1 MMKNKI
7 EQTLFR
13 LLRIAIGGEAA
24 VPLSA
29 LESVSWQELYTL
41 ARKQGVLAIA
51 FDGLMQIFECDGEA
65 AKSFPQ
71 PLKLQW
77 INAVFSIE
85 QRYERQRTVCAE
97 LAERWAEQ
105 DIKTLCLKG
114 LAFSAYYPQSN
125 HRECG
130 DFDCYLFDDYAK
142 GNAIAK
148 ELGAVVDESMYKH
161 SEMILRKVMVE
172 NHRFIVAV
180 RGGKKMKQLHNLL
193 DDIARNESCE
203 SLFGTKILSPSPMF
217 NALFLNHHALTHFL
231 SEGIRLRH
239 ILDWALFLRSEQE
252 NLDWERF
259 YTLCEEYDMRAF
271 VDCMTAMAVEVCG
284 VELVEGVVTTSPYA
298 ECVLDSVLHDDHAVF
313 SQNVGAWRKRVLLVR
328 TLLASRWK
336 YKAFADRGILLQ
348 FITLV
353 WGYLTHP
360 EED

>member
-1 MMKNKI
+1 MKNSTEI
-7 EQTLFR
+7 ALFR
-13 LLRIAIGGEAA
+13 LLRIAIGSEEA
-24 VPLSA
+24 VSLSA
-29 LESVSWQELYTL
+29 LESVSWQELYAL

-51 FDGLMQIFECDGEA
+51 FDGLLKLFEHDAEF

-85 QRYERQRTVCAE
+85 RRYDHSLEVCAE
-97 LAERWAEQ
+97 LAEKWAEN
-105 DIKTLCLKG
+105 DIRTLCLKG
-114 LAFSAYYPQSN
+114 LAFSAYYPVPN

-142 GNAIAK
+142 GNAIAR
-148 ELGAVVDESMYKH
+148 ELGAKVDESMYKH
-161 SEMILRKVMVE
+161 SEMIIRKVMVE

-180 RGGKKMKQLHNLL
+180 RGGRKVKQLHHLL
-193 DDIARNESCE
+193 DDIARNDVREP
-203 SLFGTKILSPSPMF
+203 LFGTKILSPSPMF

-252 NLDWERF
+252 RLDWGGF
-259 YTLCEEYDMRAF
+259 YALCEEYGIRDF

-284 VELVEGVVTTSPYA
+284 VLVVDAVAATSSHA
-298 ECVLDSVLHDDHAVF
+298 ERVLDSVLHDDSAVF
-313 SQNVGAWRKRVLLVR
+313 SQNVGAWRKRMLLVR
-328 TLLASRWK
+328 NLLASRWK
-336 YKAFADRGILLQ
+336 YEAFADKGILLQ

>member
-1 MMKNKI
+1 MKNSTEKV
-7 EQTLFR
+7 LFR
-13 LLRIAIGGEAA
+13 LLRIAIGSEEAA
-24 VPLSA
+24 PLSA
-29 LESVSWQELYTL
+29 EETVSWQELYAL
-41 ARKQGVLAIA
+41 ARKQGVLALA
-51 FDGLMQIFECDGEA
+51 FDGLMKLFEQDGEF

-85 QRYERQRTVCAE
+85 RRYDHSLEVCAE
-97 LAERWAEQ
+97 LAERWSDEG
-105 DIKTLCLKG
+105 IETLCLKG
-114 LAFSAYYPQSN
+114 LAFSAYYPQPN

-142 GNAIAK
+142 GNAIARD
-148 ELGAVVDESMYKH
+148 LGAKVDESMYKH
-161 SEMILRKVMVE
+161 SEMLYRKVMVE

-180 RGGKKMKQLHNLL
+180 RGGKKVKQLQQLL
-193 DDIARNESCE
+193 DDIARNEVRE

-217 NALFLNHHALTHFL
+217 NALFLNYHALTHFL

-239 ILDWALFLRSEQE
+239 IVDWALFLRAEQE
-252 NLDWERF
+252 HLDWNRF
-259 YTLCEEYDMRAF
+259 YALCEEYGMRAF

-284 VELVEGVVTTSPYA
+284 VELIEGVVATSPYA
-298 ECVLDSVLHDDHAVF
+298 ERVLDSVLHEDTAVF
-313 SQNVGAWRKRVLLVR
+313 SQNVGAWRKRMLLVR
-328 TLLASRWK
+328 NLLASRWK
-336 YKAFADRGILLQ
+336 YEAFADRGILLQ

>member
-1 MMKNKI
+1 MKNSTEI
-7 EQTLFR
+7 ALLR
-13 LLRIAIGGEAA
+13 LLRVALGSEDA
-24 VPLSA
+24 VLFSG
-29 LESVSWQELYTL
+29 LETVSWQELYAF

-51 FDGLMQIFECDGEA
+51 FDGLLKLFEQNAEF

-85 QRYERQRTVCAE
+85 RRYDHSLEVCAE
-97 LAERWAEQ
+97 LAEKWAENN
-105 DIKTLCLKG
+105 IRTLCLKG
-114 LAFSAYYPQSN
+114 LAFSAYYPVSN

-142 GNAIAK
+142 GNAIAR
-148 ELGAVVDESMYKH
+148 ELGAKVDESMYKH
-161 SEMILRKVMVE
+161 SEMIIRKVMVE

-180 RGGKKMKQLHNLL
+180 RGGRKVKQLHHLL
-193 DDIARNESCE
+193 DDIARNDVREP
-203 SLFGTKILSPSPMF
+203 LFGTKILSPSPMF

-252 NLDWERF
+252 HLDWDRF
-259 YTLCEEYDMRAF
+259 YALCEEYGMRAF

-284 VELVEGVVTTSPYA
+284 VAVVDKVVATTPHA
-298 ECVLDSVLHDDHAVF
+298 ECVLDSVLHDDSAVF
-313 SQNVGAWRKRVLLVR
+313 SQNVGAWRKRMLLVR
-328 TLLASRWK
+328 NLLASRWK
-336 YKAFADRGILLQ
+336 YEAFADKGIMLQ